1 MWKCAF
7 DERVFGKPYAGRQAG
22 NQAVR
27 ANTLPYVICWHK
39 GHENAMCSAYSSRTV
54 HFSFL
59 WFWRPVKFHI
69 WLYLCVSRF
78 FFVPR
83 SRVTRCVCVCVCLTG
98 WQISH
103 FDRRKQRHFLITQ
116 MTTTSRQR
124 NTLTHSL
131 ERTTEDKIK
140 RNEAH
145 WRMNER
151 TKRTCEWTNKGLSQ
165 HVHNHKSFYCPS
177 LFREPL
183 SYSAFPHMRLNFNR
197 NL

>member
-1 MWKCAF
+1 MCIWWARIWQAIC
-7 DERVFGKPYAGRQAG
+7 RQAG
-22 NQAVR
+22 RLAIRQLEQTHFLMWFADTKAMKMPCAPRTHR
-27 ANTLPYVICWHK
+27 AQFIFHFCDFEGQWNFIFDFVF
-39 GHENAMCSAYSSRTV
+39 ASAA
-54 HFSFL
+54 
-59 WFWRPVKFHI
+59 
-69 WLYLCVSRF
+69 F

-140 RNEAH
+140 RNETKWSTLTNEWANKTNM
-145 WRMNER
+145 RMNKQR
-151 TKRTCEWTNKGLSQ
+151 PVPTCSQ
-165 HVHNHKSFYCPS
+165 P
-177 LFREPL
+177 
-183 SYSAFPHMRLNFNR
+183 
-197 NL
+197 

>member
-1 MWKCAF
+1 MCIWWARIWQAIC
-7 DERVFGKPYAGRQAG
+7 RQAG
-22 NQAVR
+22 RLAIRQLEQTHFLMWFADTKAMKMPCAPRTHR
-27 ANTLPYVICWHK
+27 AQFIFHFCDFEGQWNFIFDFVF
-39 GHENAMCSAYSSRTV
+39 ASAAFFCSALKSHTMR
-54 HFSFL
+54 
-59 WFWRPVKFHI
+59 
-69 WLYLCVSRF
+69 
-78 FFVPR
+78 
-83 SRVTRCVCVCVCLTG
+83 VCLTG

-151 TKRTCEWTNKGLSQ
+151 TKRTREWTNKGLSQ